1 MQDKDTCSILF
12 KRIRTLST
20 HPQKPG
26 RDHRVDALRG
36 LALIMMYVDHIPEDL
51 LNRFTMRNVGFADA
65 AEIFVLLAGYASWLA
80 YGRKIP
86 KDGLWT
92 VTKRVWHRCWKIY
105 LFQMGLV
112 LISLL
117 SIYQWRRFWALPVD
131 FLEPELAHGYSIAR
145 ESWRLLSLDALPSNL
160 NILPLYIVLLGGF
173 PLFYLLI
180 KRRWWLALGIS
191 FLIWLGV
198 NIDPWFNFPNWLDPD
213 GWFFN
218 PFAWQFLF
226 TIGVFGSITAG
237 KHQGNFPA
245 IPWLKWGMGLYL
257 LFSFFEAFPWEYWGL
272 PDLRLL
278 HVPVPAKA
286 YLSPLRLLDVVAI
299 FYLVQSSPWAK
310 RFSEGKIGQFL
321 ALYGRHSLE
330 VFSLSTVFDLW
341 GRLMFASWG
350 EIWILQFVVNCIGVS
365 LLYFLA
371 LHLDRKK
378 NRAKEKAKLKVSHS

>member
-1 MQDKDTCSILF
+1 MSIQ
-12 KRIRTLST
+12 TT
-20 HPQKPG
+20 KPG
-26 RDHRVDALRG
+26 RDHRIDALRG

-80 YGRKIP
+80 YGRKIA
-86 KDGLWT
+86 KDGLWS
-92 VTKRVWHRCWKIY
+92 VTKKILHRCWKIY

-117 SIYQWRRFWALPVD
+117 SIYQWRRFWVLPVD

-145 ESWRLLSLDALPSNL
+145 QIWRLLLLDALPSNL
-160 NILPLYIVLLGGF
+160 NILPLYIILLGIF
-173 PLFYLLI
+173 PLLYLLI
-180 KRRWWLALGIS
+180 KCRWWLAIGLS
-191 FLIWLGV
+191 FVVWLVV
-198 NIDPWFNFPNWLDPD
+198 NINPWFNFPNWLDPD

-226 TIGVFGSITAG
+226 TIGIYGAIIAG
-237 KHQGNFPA
+237 KHQGSFPA
-245 IPWLKWGMGLYL
+245 YLWLKWFLSLYL
-257 LFSFFEAFPWEYWGL
+257 LFSFFEAFPWQYWGL
-272 PDLRLL
+272 PDLRIL

-299 FYLVQSSPWAK
+299 FYLVQSSERAK
-310 RFSEGKIGQFL
+310 RFSEGKVGQFL

-330 VFSLSTVFDLW
+330 IFSLSTVFDLW

-350 EIWILQFVVNCIGVS
+350 TSLWLQLIVNCMGVS
-365 LLYFLA
+365 LLYCLA
-371 LHLDRKK
+371 LHLDKK
-378 NRAKEKAKLKVSHS
+378 RAKLKARLNTNIL